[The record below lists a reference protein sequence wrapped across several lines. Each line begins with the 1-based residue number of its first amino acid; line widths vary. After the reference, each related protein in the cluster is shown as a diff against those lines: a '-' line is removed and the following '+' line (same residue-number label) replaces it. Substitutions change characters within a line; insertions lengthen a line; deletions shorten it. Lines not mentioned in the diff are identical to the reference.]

1 MTQGRRPLIPEWAVQ
16 ERLSDLAWI
25 QENLDVFWPAAQAQ
39 YRRAG
44 RGAIV
49 VDTTIRPTGAGN
61 PFTYLA
67 QAEVDKTLDHE
78 AQRIVREYDP
88 DTEMVIVLFKQ
99 KGRISVYRCRP
110 MK

>member
-1 MTQGRRPLIPEWAVQ
+1 MPTEKRDTAWR
-16 ERLSDLAWI
+16 SNLA
-25 QENLDVFWPAAQAQ
+25 VFWPAAQAQ
-39 YRRAG
+39 YRREV

-67 QAEVDKTLDHE
+67 HAEVNKTHDHE

-88 DTEMVIVLFKQ
+88 ETEMVIVLFKR
-99 KGRISVYRCRP
+99 KGRVSVYRCRP
-110 MK
+110 VGYVH